1 VQRLARLTARAT
13 AKAIEVGIAL
23 VTMPAKWAADGL
35 RSYAD
40 QTDEPPG
47 KASAGQ
53 DGGERVDAE

>member
-13 AKAIEVGIAL
+13 ARAIDIGIAL

-40 QTDEPPG
+40 QRDEPPER
-47 KASAGQ
+47 ASAGQ